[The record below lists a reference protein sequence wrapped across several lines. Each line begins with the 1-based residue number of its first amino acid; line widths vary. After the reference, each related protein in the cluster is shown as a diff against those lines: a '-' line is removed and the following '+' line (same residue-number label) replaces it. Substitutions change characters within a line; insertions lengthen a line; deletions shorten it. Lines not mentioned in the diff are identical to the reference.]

1 MRAIVVSKPIP
12 ISKKYVIKQVIIIIA
27 LLVLMF
33 VISQL
38 INKNKIISYYV
49 STPNG
54 STLARIEN
62 AYIGGKINGV
72 IEVNKV
78 NNKVSYNEEYTKKG
92 STRYFV
98 IRDSKTKDILA
109 IYKPCFNRENIS
121 KDVTYSILDKA
132 PKELTEP
139 TYTNIKAENFWDI
152 NKTIK
157 EYNSKYKKSVL
168 SYESGAVY
176 PSEGIIYLC
185 TFALMMC
192 SLIVFIKIIKL
203 MGYLLG
209 L

>member
-1 MRAIVVSKPIP
+1 MRAIVIEEPKN
-12 ISKKYVIKQVIIIIA
+12 KKYIIKQIVIIII
-27 LLVLMF
+27 LFIFMF
-33 VISQL
+33 ITSKL
-38 INKNKIISYYV
+38 INKNAVLFSCV
-49 STPNG
+49 PDVG
-54 STLARIEN
+54 GPTLTRIEK
-62 AYIGGKINGV
+62 AYINGQNYGMIDV
-72 IEVNKV
+72 KSTTD
-78 NNKVSYNEEYTKKG
+78 KSYKEKQTVKG
-92 STRYFV
+92 PARYFV

-109 IYKPCFNRENIS
+109 IYKPYFNGENVS

-176 PSEGIIYLC
+176 PSEGVIYLC
-185 TFALMMC
+185 TFAFMMC
-192 SLIVFIKIIKL
+192 NLIVFIKIIKL

>member
-12 ISKKYVIKQVIIIIA
+12 ISRKYVIKQVITIIA

-33 VISQL
+33 IISQL
-38 INKNKIISYYV
+38 INKNKIIPYYIP
-49 STPNG
+49 TPKG

-62 AYIGGKINGV
+62 AYIDGKINGV
-72 IEVNKV
+72 IEVNKI
-78 NNKVSYNEEYTKKG
+78 NNKVSYNEKYTKKG

-109 IYKPCFNRENIS
+109 IYKPCFNIENIS

-132 PKELTEP
+132 PRELTEI
-139 TYTNIKAENFWDI
+139 TYTNIKAEDFWDI

-168 SYESGAVY
+168 SYESGIIY
-176 PSEGIIYLC
+176 PDVGIICLC
-185 TFALMMC
+185 ALVLC
-192 SLIVFIKIIKL
+192 NVIFSIKTVKLI
-203 MGYLLG
+203 GYLFLRF
-209 L
+209 

>member
-1 MRAIVVSKPIP
+1 
-12 ISKKYVIKQVIIIIA
+12 
-27 LLVLMF
+27 MF
-33 VISQL
+33 IISQL

-49 STPNG
+49 PTPNG

-72 IEVNKV
+72 VEVNKV
-78 NNKVSYNEEYTKKG
+78 NNKINYNEEYTKKG

-121 KDVTYSILDKA
+121 KDITYSILDKA
-132 PKELTEP
+132 PRELTEI
-139 TYTNIKAENFWDI
+139 TYTNIKVEDYYDI

-176 PSEGIIYLC
+176 PSESIIYLC
-185 TFALMMC
+185 AFALIVC
-192 SLIVFIKIIKL
+192 NVIVFIKIIKL
-203 MGYLLG
+203 IGYLFLRF
-209 L
+209 

>member
-33 VISQL
+33 IISQL
-38 INKNKIISYYV
+38 VNKNKIISYYIL
-49 STPNG
+49 TPKG

-62 AYIGGKINGV
+62 VYIGGKINGV

-132 PKELTEP
+132 PRELTEI
-139 TYTNIKAENFWDI
+139 TYTNIKAEDYYDI

-168 SYESGAVY
+168 SYESGIIY
-176 PSEGIIYLC
+176 PDVGIICLC
-185 TFALMMC
+185 AFMLC
-192 SLIVFIKIIKL
+192 SVVFSIKTVKLI
-203 MGYLLG
+203 GYLFLRF
-209 L
+209 